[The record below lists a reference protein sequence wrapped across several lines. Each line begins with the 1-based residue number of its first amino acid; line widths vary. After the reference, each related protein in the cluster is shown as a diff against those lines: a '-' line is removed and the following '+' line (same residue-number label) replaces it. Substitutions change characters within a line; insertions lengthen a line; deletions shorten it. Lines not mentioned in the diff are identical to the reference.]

1 MNSRIFQKIE
11 YHNSDGCRVQ
21 SPERDSRREVFAITG
36 ILFAG
41 TLGNPVKIEA
51 LHLSESDTGQF
62 TFLSLQTSPHLY
74 CIRKITD
81 ESTVLYF
88 FQEASM
94 TKKDTKKTPDE
105 ECANECSSCP
115 TATTCS
121 SAKSGPAGLPPKAK
135 LDVRH
140 VIMVLSGKGGVG
152 KSTVSVNLA
161 YALSNHGFRVG
172 LLDLDMHGPNIPKML
187 GIEDH
192 KLAIMGEMIEPVH
205 ITGKLSVISMAFLLP
220 DTSTPIIWRGPMKMA
235 AIQQFLSEVNWGSL
249 DYLVVDLP
257 PGTGDEALTI
267 AQLAPN
273 LRGAVI
279 VTTPQDVATL
289 DARKSAK
296 FIQKLDVPVLG
307 IIENMSGMVC
317 PHCGG
322 EIDLFGRGGGN
333 KIAEELSVPFLGAIP
348 IDIEMRK
355 AGDEG
360 RPFIIRRGDSPTWAA
375 VDKVMEALIEVVE
388 G

>member
-1 MNSRIFQKIE
+1 
-11 YHNSDGCRVQ
+11 
-21 SPERDSRREVFAITG
+21 
-36 ILFAG
+36 
-41 TLGNPVKIEA
+41 
-51 LHLSESDTGQF
+51 
-62 TFLSLQTSPHLY
+62 
-74 CIRKITD
+74 
-81 ESTVLYF
+81 
-88 FQEASM
+88 
-94 TKKDTKKTPDE
+94 
-105 ECANECSSCP
+105 
-115 TATTCS
+115 
-121 SAKSGPAGLPPKAK
+121 
-135 LDVRH
+135 
-140 VIMVLSGKGGVG
+140 MVLSGKGGVG

-161 YALSNHGFRVG
+161 YALSSHGLKVG

-192 KLAIMGEMIEPVH
+192 RLAMNGNLIEPVH
-205 ITGKLSVISMAFLLP
+205 VTGSLSVISMAFLLP

-235 AIQQFLSEVNWGSL
+235 AIQQFLSEVNWGPL

-273 LRGAVI
+273 VNGAVV

-289 DARKSAK
+289 DAKKSAK
-296 FIQKLDVPVLG
+296 FIEKLGLPVIG
-307 IIENMSGMVC
+307 VIENMSGMVC

-322 EIDLFGRGGGN
+322 EIDLFGKGGGR
-333 KIAEELSVPFLGAIP
+333 KIAEELSVPFLGSIP

-360 RPFIIRRGDSPTWAA
+360 RPFIIRRGNNPTWAC
-375 VDKVMEALIEVVE
+375 VDNVMEQLIKVVE

>member
-1 MNSRIFQKIE
+1 M
-11 YHNSDGCRVQ
+11 
-21 SPERDSRREVFAITG
+21 A
-36 ILFAG
+36 
-41 TLGNPVKIEA
+41 
-51 LHLSESDTGQF
+51 
-62 TFLSLQTSPHLY
+62 
-74 CIRKITD
+74 
-81 ESTVLYF
+81 
-88 FQEASM
+88 
-94 TKKDTKKTPDE
+94 KKDIQKKPAEE
-105 ECANECSSCP
+105 ECNSECTSCK
-115 TATTCS
+115 TASTCS
-121 SAKSGPAGLPPKAK
+121 SAKKGQVGLPPKADI
-135 LDVRH
+135 DVKH

-161 YALSNHGFRVG
+161 YALSNHGKKVG

-192 KLAIMGEMIEPVH
+192 KLAMLGNRIEPVH
-205 ITGKLSVISMAFLLP
+205 VTGMLSVISMAFLLP

-235 AIQQFLSEVNWGSL
+235 AIQQFLGEVNWGPL

-273 LRGAVI
+273 VRGAVV
-279 VTTPQDVATL
+279 VTTPQDVATM

-296 FIQKLDVPVLG
+296 FIEKLGLPVIG
-307 IIENMSGMVC
+307 VIENMSGMLC

-322 EIDLFGRGGGN
+322 EIDLFGKGGGK
-333 KIAEELSVPFLGAIP
+333 KIAEELNVPFLGSIP
-348 IDIEMRK
+348 LDIEMRK

-360 RPFIIRRGDSPTWAA
+360 RPFIIRRGDSPTWKS
-375 VDKVMEALIEVVE
+375 VDKVMEELIRVTE